1 MKWMN
6 DSKVIVVGCGVSE
19 VNIMENNLD
28 VLYCGCGFMEKGFM
42 NECPP

>member
-28 VLYCGCGFMEKGFM
+28 VLFYERVFMKKGLM
-42 NECPP
+42 NECPE